1 VAVRR
6 EPESYTIHPGVA
18 AAGRSQAGV
27 PFRDAVDTEAAAY
40 WDAVFDYAS
49 GETGDGAVRTGLVV
63 RAGLAAVPYLIRLR
77 RWAAAGAML
86 ERAFGRDPSRAN
98 AAAVLPAI
106 QEIAGHYP
114 EASGVLAMVLGV
126 IDPAAAERQMRA
138 YLDAAV
144 VRGDY
149 RAASVTAGRLAGLC
163 TDSGRLA
170 EALALTGQQAGY
182 TRRAGLGPWTQ
193 LADEVRR
200 LQVLNAMGQAD
211 RVLADVRRLGDRMET
226 LPAAPGP
233 DETSTP
239 WNVRETLLG
248 TGRDAARRLGRW
260 QDALGLNADQ
270 IASKRGRGAPAAE
283 TAGARFGDYFPLLR
297 LGRTSPGRRPDP
309 RPHRRRRHRRFGPRR
324 RERPARVRRRRHPA
338 SDRGGPVPRGR
349 RHPRRGPGPPARRA
363 RPRPGHRRA
372 GTP

>member
-1 VAVRR
+1 MAVRR

-200 LQVLNAMGQAD
+200 LQVLNAMGRPTACWPTCGGSATGW
-211 RVLADVRRLGDRMET
+211 RPCPPP
-226 LPAAPGP
+226 PARTRPPPRG
-233 DETSTP
+233 TS
-239 WNVRETLLG
+239 
-248 TGRDAARRLGRW
+248 ARRC
-260 QDALGLNADQ
+260 
-270 IASKRGRGAPAAE
+270 SAPAA
-283 TAGARFGDYFPLLR
+283 TRPAGSAG
-297 LGRTSPGRRPDP
+297 GRTRS
-309 RPHRRRRHRRFGPRR
+309 
-324 RERPARVRRRRHPA
+324 A
-338 SDRGGPVPRGR
+338 
-349 RHPRRGPGPPARRA
+349 
-363 RPRPGHRRA
+363 
-372 GTP
+372 